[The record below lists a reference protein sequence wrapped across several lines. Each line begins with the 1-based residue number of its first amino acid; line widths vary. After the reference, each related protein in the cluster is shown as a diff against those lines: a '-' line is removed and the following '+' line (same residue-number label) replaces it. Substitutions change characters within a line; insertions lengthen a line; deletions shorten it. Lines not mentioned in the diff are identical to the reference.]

1 MIPSYILASGLIL
14 PSIIKSGFCYMT
26 RIQVVYK
33 TVNGFQYEMGRR
45 RSTAKPQKKRRTV
58 EGRCP
63 KCTTIVRFNVGG
75 QVGDE
80 IYECTGC
87 MSKFHIDEL

>member
-1 MIPSYILASGLIL
+1 VI
-14 PSIIKSGFCYMT
+14 
-26 RIQVVYK
+26 RIHVVYK
-33 TVNGFQYEMGRR
+33 TVYGFLYEMGRR
-45 RSTAKPQKKRRTV
+45 RSAAKPQKKRRTV

>member
-1 MIPSYILASGLIL
+1 MDYSLDAGVTKSFFAQIYKQVRSYS
-14 PSIIKSGFCYMT
+14 
-26 RIQVVYK
+26 YK
-33 TVNGFQYEMGRR
+33 LGSRR
-45 RSTAKPQKKRRTV
+45 RSRIKPVRKTRTV

-63 KCTTIVRFNVGG
+63 KCTTIVRFNVSG

-87 MSKFHIDEL
+87 MSKFPIDSL

>member
-1 MIPSYILASGLIL
+1 M
-14 PSIIKSGFCYMT
+14 
-26 RIQVVYK
+26 RK
-33 TVNGFQYEMGRR
+33 T
-45 RSTAKPQKKRRTV
+45 RTV

-63 KCTTIVRFNVGG
+63 KCTTIVRFNVSG

-87 MSKFHIDEL
+87 MSKFHIDTL